1 MELTED
7 HLDAI
12 KEFINIGVGKAANI
26 LNELLD
32 AHISLDVPDLE
43 IVPSAEVVNLVPYY
57 NEVLSTIQL
66 EFKGNFSGSAALVFP
81 PKSASNLV
89 AALTGEE
96 VGSSDLDMLRAE
108 TLTEVG
114 NILINGVMGSISNM
128 LENRLD
134 FIPPRYSEDSLES
147 ILSINKDISE
157 NVLLIKTRFAVS
169 DHKIEGN
176 IILFFKVGS
185 FDTLIESIENQY

>member
-1 MELTED
+1 MNLSED

-32 AHISLDVPDLE
+32 AHISLDVPVIEITDNQEIKSMMPDLNE
-43 IVPSAEVVNLVPYY
+43 I
-57 NEVLSTIQL
+57 LSTIQL
-66 EFKGNFSGSAALVFP
+66 EFIGQFSGNAALVFP
-81 PKSASNLV
+81 QHSASNLV

-96 VGSSDLDMLRAE
+96 VGSLDLDMLRSE

-128 LENRLD
+128 LNNALD
-134 FIPPRYSEDSLES
+134 FIPPKYSEMKVDE
-147 ILSINKDISE
+147 ILNFGNEE
-157 NVLLIKTRFAVS
+157 NYKLLLIKTRFAVL
-169 DHKIEGN
+169 DHNIEGN
-176 IILFFKVGS
+176 ILIFFKVES
-185 FDTLIESIENQY
+185 FDQLIESIDQL

>member
-1 MELTED
+1 MNLSED

-32 AHISLDVPDLE
+32 AHISLDVPVIEITDNQEIKSMMPDLNE
-43 IVPSAEVVNLVPYY
+43 I
-57 NEVLSTIQL
+57 LSTIQL
-66 EFKGNFSGSAALVFP
+66 EFIGQFSGNAALVFP
-81 PKSASNLV
+81 QNSASNLV

-96 VGSSDLDMLRAE
+96 VGSSDLDMLRSE

-128 LENRLD
+128 LNNALD
-134 FIPPRYSEDSLES
+134 FIPPKYSEMKVDE
-147 ILSINKDISE
+147 ILNFGNEE
-157 NVLLIKTRFAVS
+157 NYKLLLIKTRFAVL
-169 DHKIEGN
+169 DHNIEGN
-176 IILFFKVGS
+176 ILIFFKVES
-185 FDTLIESIENQY
+185 FDQLIESIDQL

>member
-1 MELTED
+1 MKLSED

-26 LNELLD
+26 LNELLE

-43 IVPSAEVVNLVPYY
+43 IVSSDKIADLVPYY
-57 NEVLSTIQL
+57 NQVLSTIQL
-66 EFKGNFSGSAALVFP
+66 EFKGKFSGSAALIFP
-81 PKSASNLV
+81 PNSASNLV

-96 VGSSDLDMLRAE
+96 VGSPDLDMLRAE

-114 NILINGVMGSISNM
+114 NILINGVMGAISNM
-128 LENRLD
+128 LENHLD
-134 FIPPRYSEDSLES
+134 FIPPRYSEDSLEA
-147 ILSINKDISE
+147 ILSISQDTLE
-157 NVLLIKTRFAVS
+157 EVLLIKTRFEVA

-185 FDTLIESIENQY
+185 FDTLIESIDSQY